1 MKNLYFAFFL
11 ILCFSCEQQSESES
25 AKIEAAPEKSVE
37 QEITIDYR
45 MLNGQYEASYCEVD
59 GRRGYKSFEISID
72 SSFVKISSIY
82 HLNDDCS
89 DVGYDRVYS
98 YYDRMGESVEYR
110 SSDYVDMMDDN
121 YQACGMGSITLGIPY
136 DIDGINC
143 ELSLENKPANFVYST
158 EESFVFDDVQF
169 TLK

>member
-1 MKNLYFAFFL
+1 
-11 ILCFSCEQQSESES
+11 
-25 AKIEAAPEKSVE
+25 
-37 QEITIDYR
+37 
-45 MLNGQYEASYCEVD
+45 
-59 GRRGYKSFEISID
+59 
-72 SSFVKISSIY
+72 
-82 HLNDDCS
+82 
-89 DVGYDRVYS
+89 
-98 YYDRMGESVEYR
+98 
-110 SSDYVDMMDDN
+110 MMDDN